1 MSLTSSPR
9 HKEIWLIAFP
19 MLLTGI
25 STPLLGMVDTAV
37 VGHLSEP
44 YYLGAVAIAAMIFNL
59 LFWAMGFLRMSTT
72 GLTAQSQGTEEESY
86 ILLRGLSIAMLVGLL
101 LIIFQSPISQLIFS
115 FVDSSE
121 EVIQHAT
128 SYFDIRIWAAPA
140 TLCTYVLLGWFLGK
154 EKPLINLLIVLC
166 INISNIIL
174 DIIFVVILET
184 NSAGVAWATLIAEY
198 LGLIVGVVILKRYI
212 LLGEIN
218 LGAVFKLE
226 PFQSYLS
233 INVNIFFRTLFLI
246 ACFSFFTLQGAKFGP
261 VILAANAVLMNFQT
275 LMAYALDS
283 LAHAAEVLVGKTI
296 FSQDKKKLKSTLKT
310 TAIWS
315 FGIAIIFSGFYLLF
329 GEPLIHLLTG
339 IIEVQEMAVLFLPWI
354 ILSPLLS
361 VWSFWLD
368 GVFIGAGYSVAMRNT
383 MFISMLAFFVS
394 WYLLLPWENNG
405 LWAAL
410 MIFMFA
416 RGVSMMI
423 SAYRKNLFT

>member
-1 MSLTSSPR
+1 MSLTSFSR
-9 HKEIWLIAFP
+9 HKAIWSIAFP

-37 VGHLSEP
+37 VGHLSDA

-72 GLTAQSQGTEEESY
+72 GLTAQSQGAEEELY
-86 ILLRGLSIAMLVGLL
+86 ILLRGLTLAVLAGLL
-101 LIIFQSPISQLIFS
+101 FIVFQSPISQFIFS
-115 FVDSSE
+115 FVDSSDE
-121 EVIQHAT
+121 IIQHAT
-128 SYFDIRIWAAPA
+128 NYFDIRIWAAPA

-154 EKPLINLLIVLC
+154 EKPIINLMIVLC
-166 INISNIIL
+166 INIINIIL
-174 DIIFVVILET
+174 DIVFVVLLDM

-198 LGLIVGVVILKRYI
+198 TGLIFGILI
-212 LLGEIN
+212 LRRHASFDDIN
-218 LGAVFKLE
+218 WAAVFRLKPLK
-226 PFQSYLS
+226 SYLS

-296 FSQDKKKLKSTLKT
+296 FSHDKKKLKSTLMT

-315 FGIAIIFSGFYLLF
+315 FGIALIFSGFYLLL
-329 GEPLIHLLTG
+329 GEQLIRLLTG
-339 IIEVQEMAVLFLPWI
+339 IAEVQEMAVLFLPWL

-368 GVFIGAGYSVAMRNT
+368 GVFIGAGYSSAMRNT

-394 WYLLLPWENNG
+394 WYLLLPWGNNG

-410 MIFMFA
+410 MIFMSA
-416 RGVSMMI
+416 RGVFMLI
-423 SAYRKNLFT
+423 SAYQKNLFT